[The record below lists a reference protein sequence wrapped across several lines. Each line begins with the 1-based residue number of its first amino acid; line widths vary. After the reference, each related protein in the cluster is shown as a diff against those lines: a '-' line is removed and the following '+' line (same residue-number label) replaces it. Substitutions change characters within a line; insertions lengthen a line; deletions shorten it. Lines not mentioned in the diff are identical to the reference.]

1 MLRLDDIGLAV
12 LELVAHVHVWVQL
25 NGLNHGVADD
35 VGKGDLATAGAL
47 EVVIDHGAVFPHEL
61 DRHIAHGGCGRNL
74 QGFFHVLR
82 NGLEHALELALF
94 AALIVRDAVERGL
107 GLLHGLLGLSGLFL
121 RLSHGFFHVS
131 LAGLLLAGGSSTL
144 SLLRGMLRRLLR
156 SLLGLCLRL
165 RRAVCL
171 EVIAP
176 LLIYGARVL
185 GVLLELLVYQP
196 RIGAEDIRCAHGRYS
211 PHFSALK
218 WSFIRL

>member
-61 DRHIAHGGCGRNL
+61 DRHIAHGGSGRNF

-94 AALIVRDAVERGL
+94 AALVVRNMVQRGL
-107 GLLHGLLGLSGLFL
+107 RLLYGLLCLSGLL
-121 RLSHGFFHVS
+121 LCLGHGLIHVGF
-131 LAGLLLAGGSSTL
+131 ADLLLAGGSSTL
-144 SLLRGMLRRLLR
+144 SLLRGWLRRLR
-156 SLLGLCLRL
+156 GLLGWGLGL

-171 EVIAP
+171 EVVAP